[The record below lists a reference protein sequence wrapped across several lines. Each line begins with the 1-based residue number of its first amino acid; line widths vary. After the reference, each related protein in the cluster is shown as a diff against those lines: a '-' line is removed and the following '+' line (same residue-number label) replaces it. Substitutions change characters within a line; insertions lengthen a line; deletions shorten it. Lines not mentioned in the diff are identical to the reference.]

1 MFVAGGIGVN
11 PLMAMLSHL
20 SEMPE
25 EERRFDVKMLYSVR
39 DPGPGRNGKGILF
52 LGRLMRIFETWG
64 NCDGLKLY
72 LTPGK
77 NGEEAGEA
85 VMGGEDGEILYR
97 RRRIRRADLESCL
110 GEVRDRAGT
119 VVYVCGV
126 PEMTDELVGWAR
138 EAEGMD
144 GRHVL
149 CEKWW

>member
-1 MFVAGGIGVN
+1 VFVAGGIGVN

-20 SEMPE
+20 SEMPGE
-25 EERRFDVKMLYSVR
+25 DRGFDVKMLYSVR

-52 LGRLMRIFETWG
+52 LGRLMGIFEAWG
-64 NCDGLKLY
+64 NCDGLQLY

-77 NGEEAGEA
+77 KGEEAGEA
-85 VMGGEDGEILYR
+85 VLGGEEGEILYR

-144 GRHVL
+144 GRRVL